1 MKPLPGG
8 DYTICD
14 YKPFTSVPDNYHLEY
29 DGHYYSVFYNY
40 RGKPAILKAT
50 TKEIRICD
58 QYNRL
63 ICTHKRA
70 YTEFPR
76 YITEDAHMA
85 RGKMDINTR
94 IGRQEKKILKLTDE
108 LNEAKETYEILLK
121 EKKEEDQKRL
131 YEAFEKSKRSYDE
144 VIDFLKG
151 KADI

>member
-1 MKPLPGG
+1 M
-8 DYTICD
+8 
-14 YKPFTSVPDNYHLEY
+14 
-29 DGHYYSVFYNY
+29 
-40 RGKPAILKAT
+40 A
-50 TKEIRICD
+50 
-58 QYNRL
+58 
-63 ICTHKRA
+63 
-70 YTEFPR
+70 
-76 YITEDAHMA
+76 MA

>member
-1 MKPLPGG
+1 
-8 DYTICD
+8 
-14 YKPFTSVPDNYHLEY
+14 
-29 DGHYYSVFYNY
+29 
-40 RGKPAILKAT
+40 
-50 TKEIRICD
+50 
-58 QYNRL
+58 
-63 ICTHKRA
+63 
-70 YTEFPR
+70 
-76 YITEDAHMA
+76 MA